1 MNNKNIIKEEMRRQ
15 LVREIATYYVES
27 GDTIRN
33 TAAIFGK
40 SKSWVHRILRLEV
53 REKCPDLLSNVDKAI
68 DVNKEA
74 RAQRGGLA
82 LKDKRINKKLGGK

>member
-1 MNNKNIIKEEMRRQ
+1 MNNKNIIKEEMRKQ
-15 LVREIATYYVES
+15 LVREVATYYVES
-27 GDTIRN
+27 GDTIRK
-33 TAAIFGK
+33 TATIFGK

-74 RAQRGGLA
+74 RALRGGLA
-82 LKDKRINKKLGGK
+82 SKNKRTNKELGGK